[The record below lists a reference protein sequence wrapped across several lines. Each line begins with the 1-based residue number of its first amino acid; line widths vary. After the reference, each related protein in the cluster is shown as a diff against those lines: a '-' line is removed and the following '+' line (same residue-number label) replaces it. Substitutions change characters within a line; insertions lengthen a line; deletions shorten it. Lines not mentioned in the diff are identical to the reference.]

1 VGVGGHAAVVNAGPP
16 MVSSNVQAQPPIP
29 THPTNYPGQAVY
41 GNTQSYP
48 GNLPPVPG
56 LPQHGAVNQMKPPV
70 EAPVSGQLPTAPR
83 PLYPPPAAVS
93 SQANYQPQ
101 QQQHQQQSQVPS
113 AAPPNQ
119 QMSGY
124 PSPQVGAYNTT
135 ATTSQAAPPQPPAAN
150 NAFAATSSAA
160 GYPAGLVQP
169 PASSAAG
176 YPAGLAQPPAPA
188 TAGYQQQGYQY
199 PGGFGGSPAAPP
211 TNPYSRGG
219 STSGG
224 PATPGGYA
232 HLYPNQQGYK

>member
-1 VGVGGHAAVVNAGPP
+1 
-16 MVSSNVQAQPPIP
+16 
-29 THPTNYPGQAVY
+29 
-41 GNTQSYP
+41 
-48 GNLPPVPG
+48 
-56 LPQHGAVNQMKPPV
+56 
-70 EAPVSGQLPTAPR
+70 
-83 PLYPPPAAVS
+83 
-93 SQANYQPQ
+93 
-101 QQQHQQQSQVPS
+101 
-113 AAPPNQ
+113 
-119 QMSGY
+119 MSGY

-169 PASSAAG
+169 PAPSA
-176 YPAGLAQPPAPA
+176 
-188 TAGYQQQGYQY
+188 AGYQQQGYQY